1 MLKLRSDRSLIS
13 QFNGHIQKQRS
24 HRVLHIVFYQV
35 KLNMRSK
42 RSVIFSVFYKSSYS
56 SAENVV

>member
-24 HRVLHIVFYQV
+24 HRVLHIFYQV
-35 KLNMRSK
+35 KLNMRTK

-56 SAENVV
+56 SVESVV